1 MTPPLLAIECSQ
13 RAGGIALLDGNGASH
28 RMLFD
33 PEARHDDVLV
43 PAIDSMLRDH
53 GCARDDLAGC
63 GVSIGPGGFTG
74 LRVSIA
80 TVKSLALALE
90 LPVYGVPSALVV
102 ASSVPDPPSEMVI
115 ALAGKG
121 DTAWFTSVVKEDGRW
136 RIRGEASLVRSDGNQ
151 DEFDSITTIVA
162 DEHLPESFRRAADD
176 RGMTILPP
184 RWDPMACLSLTRHRH
199 ESGDADE
206 PHSLQPIYPRVPEAV
221 SIWEAKKRP

>member
-1 MTPPLLAIECSQ
+1 MTSPLLAIECSQ
-13 RAGGIALLDGNGASH
+13 RAGGIAMLDGNGDSH

-33 PEARHDDVLV
+33 PDARHDDVLV
-43 PAIDSMLRDH
+43 PAIDSMLRKH
-53 GCARDDLAGC
+53 GCTRGDLAGC

-102 ASSVPDPPSEMVI
+102 ASSGPDPPSEMVV

-121 DTAWFTSVVKEDGRW
+121 DSAWFTTVAGEDGRW
-136 RIRGEASLVRSDGNQ
+136 TIRGEPSLLHAGGNH
-151 DEFDSITTIVA
+151 EVLESIATIVA
-162 DEHLPESFRRAADD
+162 DEHLPDPFRCAADD
-176 RGMTILPP
+176 RGITILSP
-184 RWDPMACLSLTRHRH
+184 RWDPMACLAITRQRH
-199 ESGDADE
+199 DSGDADE

-221 SIWEAKKRP
+221 MLWDAKKRP